1 MGRLDKNLYGVLQ
14 SYTDWGKYVE
24 HMHKPKM
31 DKDLCLVKEKRI
43 SHVCNDTTIVVYVH

>member
-24 HMHKPKM
+24 HMHKPKI
-31 DKDLCLVKEKRI
+31 DKDFMLSKGEENFTCLQ
-43 SHVCNDTTIVVYVH
+43 